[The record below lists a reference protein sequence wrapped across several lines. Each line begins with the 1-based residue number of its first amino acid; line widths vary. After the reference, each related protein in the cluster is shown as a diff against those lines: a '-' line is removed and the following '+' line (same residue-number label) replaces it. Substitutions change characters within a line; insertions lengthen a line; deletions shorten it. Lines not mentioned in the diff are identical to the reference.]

1 MSNEP
6 MRYGGVNHVALVA
19 RDMAQTVDFY
29 EKVLEMPLVKTVEFA
44 NGRGQHFFFDCGGG
58 GTIAFFWFSDAPP
71 IAPGV
76 ASMHEDVRKN
86 GSMTAVAS
94 MNHLAIT
101 IPLEK
106 FDEYVARLKAKGVR
120 LYVIN
125 HDDSPAGGAAEMHD
139 GVWIRSMYFRD
150 PNGIHMELAA
160 YTRAFRPDDIAH
172 DPVNARGEHVSR
184 HEMVERPARDSAR
197 RAAWFAAGLMVELS
211 GIEPRQIV
219 SR

>member
-1 MSNEP
+1 MSNER

-19 RDMAQTVDFY
+19 RDMAETVDFY
-29 EKVLEMPLVKTVEFA
+29 ENVLEMPLVKTVEFA
-44 NGRGQHFFFDCGGG
+44 SGRGQHFFFDCGGG
-58 GTIAFFWFSDAPP
+58 GTLAFFWFPDAPP

-76 ASMHEDVRKN
+76 ASMHEDVRNN
-86 GSMTAVAS
+86 GSMTAIAS

-106 FDEYVARLKAKGVR
+106 FDEYVARLKAKGIK

-125 HDDSPAGGAAEMHD
+125 HDDSPAGAAAEMHD

-160 YTRAFRPDDIAH
+160 YTRAFRPDDVAH
-172 DPVNARGEHVSR
+172 EPLNARGEHVGR
-184 HEMVERPARDSAR
+184 HEMA
-197 RAAWFAAGLMVELS
+197 
-211 GIEPRQIV
+211 
-219 SR
+219 

>member
-1 MSNEP
+1 MSNER

-19 RDMAQTVDFY
+19 KDMAATVEFY
-29 EKVLEMPLVKTVEFA
+29 EQVLEMPLVKTVEFA

-58 GTIAFFWFSDAPP
+58 GTIAFFWFPDAPP

-76 ASMHEDVRKN
+76 ASMHEDIRKH

-106 FDEYVARLKAKGVR
+106 FDEYVARLKAKGIK

-125 HDDSPAGGAAEMHD
+125 HDDSPAGAAAEMHD

-160 YTRAFRPDDIAH
+160 LCRAFRPDDVAH
-172 DPVNARGEHVSR
+172 DPVDAHGEHVPTKSLA
-184 HEMVERPARDSAR
+184 PA
-197 RAAWFAAGLMVELS
+197 
-211 GIEPRQIV
+211 
-219 SR
+219 